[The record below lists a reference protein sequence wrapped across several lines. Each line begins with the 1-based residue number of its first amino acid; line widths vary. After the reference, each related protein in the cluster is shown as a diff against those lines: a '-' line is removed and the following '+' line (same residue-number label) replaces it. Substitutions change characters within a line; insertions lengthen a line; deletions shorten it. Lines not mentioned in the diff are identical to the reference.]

1 MSVSSFSKVRKIRIP
16 VGEESVTVIVRE
28 PSSKERSDFL
38 TSRFQMEGR
47 KVKNQMT
54 ESRARFIRPLLL
66 DLDNATYET
75 ADGTEKPLNK
85 TTTLT
90 DEDKTFMEGVLGMPV
105 RDWRDLVNIS
115 WLSSAAMAFEDAAP
129 EGN

>member
-75 ADGTEKPLNK
+75 ADGAEKPLNK

-90 DEDKTFMEGVLGMPV
+90 EEDKTFMEGVLGIPV
-105 RDWRDLVNIS
+105 KDWRDLVNVS